1 MIGKVAQRREERVAE
16 IVAAAWKLARADGIA
31 AVSLHAL
38 AREVGIRQPSLYE
51 YFESKNALYDAMFAD
66 GNRRLLARHAAVRL
80 PRSPRAAVKVYMRT
94 LVDFAVEDPARSALL
109 FQRQIP
115 GFEPSPESYALA
127 QTMLDRAVEL
137 LHAAGL
143 ESQADVDCFVAMV
156 AGLIA
161 AQLSNDPGGDRWTR
175 HLDRLADMYLDEPK
189 TRRRR

>member
-16 IVAAAWKLARADGIA
+16 IVAAAWKLARADGVA

-38 AREVGIRQPSLYE
+38 ARAVGIRQPSLYE

-66 GNRRLLARHAAVRL
+66 GNRQLLSRHAAVRL
-80 PRSPRAAVKVYMRT
+80 PRNPRAAVKVYMHT
-94 LVDFAVEDPARSALL
+94 LVDFAVEDQARSALL

-115 GFEPSPESYALA
+115 GFEPSPESYAIA

-161 AQLSNDPGGDRWTR
+161 AQISNDPGGDRWTR

-189 TRRRR
+189 PRRRR

>member
-1 MIGKVAQRREERVAE
+1 MAE
-16 IVAAAWKLARADGIA
+16 IVAAAWKLARADGVA

-38 AREVGIRQPSLYE
+38 ARAVGIRQPSLYE

-66 GNRRLLARHAAVRL
+66 GNRQLLARYDTVRL
-80 PRSPRAAVKVYMRT
+80 PRNPRAAVKVYMRT
-94 LVDFAVEDPARSALL
+94 LVDFAVEDSARSALL

-161 AQLSNDPGGDRWTR
+161 AQVSNDPGGDRWTR
-175 HLDRLADMYLDEPK
+175 HLDRLTDMYLDEPN